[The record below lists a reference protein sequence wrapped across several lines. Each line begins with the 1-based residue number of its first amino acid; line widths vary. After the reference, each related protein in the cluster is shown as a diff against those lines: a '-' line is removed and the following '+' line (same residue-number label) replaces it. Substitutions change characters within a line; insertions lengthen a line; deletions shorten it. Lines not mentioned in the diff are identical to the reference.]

1 MKYFEYKFAKLGINF
16 QLGYYYYSVII
27 PQSMVKAENREKR
40 YCITIS
46 LRPIHTTIVFDFLT
60 QMPSSLPLRINS
72 FLP

>member
-1 MKYFEYKFAKLGINF
+1 MFAKLEINF
-16 QLGYYYYSVII
+16 QLGYYSYSVII
-27 PQSMVKAENREKR
+27 PQSIVKEENREKR